1 MKGNTCDLTELHC
14 NQTHNVGLHC
24 QGPRVTR
31 LSPGPCVHSGSAH
44 GLASPDTS
52 SSEGSGCAKAETRPR
67 LRFWFH
73 HRTQTGRHF
82 KRINIKVLH
91 GSCLYSAAFLQS
103 VKGLNLHTNSLC
115 ELSCLCSSPEG
126 DMWKME
132 YLHLNFKFL
141 VLHGNYHYYYYT
153 DSALD
158 SLNASTGFLEAN
170 FTAISYA
177 VT

>member
-1 MKGNTCDLTELHC
+1 M
-14 NQTHNVGLHC
+14 
-24 QGPRVTR
+24 
-31 LSPGPCVHSGSAH
+31 
-44 GLASPDTS
+44 
-52 SSEGSGCAKAETRPR
+52 
-67 LRFWFH
+67 RFWFC
-73 HRTQTGRHF
+73 HRTQTGGHF

-91 GSCLYSAAFLQS
+91 RSGLYSAAFHQA

-115 ELSCLCSSPEG
+115 WLNCLYSSPEG
-126 DMWKME
+126 GMWKME

-141 VLHGNYHYYYYT
+141 VLHRNYHYYYYT

-170 FTAISYA
+170 FTTISYA